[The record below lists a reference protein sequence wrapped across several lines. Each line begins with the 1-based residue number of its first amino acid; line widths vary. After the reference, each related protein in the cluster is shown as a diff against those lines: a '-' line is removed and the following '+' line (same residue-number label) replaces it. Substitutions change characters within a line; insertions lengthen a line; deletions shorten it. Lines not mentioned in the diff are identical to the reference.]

1 MKCQLFFYYLNNE
14 NNILYIYNFYI
25 LYFNISQSYN
35 LDKIDHYF
43 SIFLNNYIFYYTSSY
58 KILIKT

>member
-1 MKCQLFFYYLNNE
+1 MKCRLFFYYLNNE